1 MAFAGIFQVVPSQS
15 VGWSYFGNRLIK
27 TLPDG
32 ITNCVTCFQF
42 QILLTR
48 YEGGLKGPV
57 VMFHGASVSS
67 EIFRLDSI
75 DANLVE
81 YLVQYG

>member
-1 MAFAGIFQVVPSQS
+1 MLHV
-15 VGWSYFGNRLIK
+15 
-27 TLPDG
+27 
-32 ITNCVTCFQF
+32 FQF

>member
-32 ITNCVTCFQF
+32 ITNCVTCFSVPDSF
-42 QILLTR
+42 DSVR
-48 YEGGLKGPV
+48 RRSKGP
-57 VMFHGASVSS
+57 GRDVSWC
-67 EIFRLDSI
+67 
-75 DANLVE
+75 
-81 YLVQYG
+81 